1 MSRGEKSY
9 KLESKNPSLL
19 ARVGGG
25 FNEPTTFAATLIN
38 TRRIPYSPIHAVH
51 PDRYYKA
58 IRGES
63 HGTRFLSTVNGN
75 RLTSG
80 NRRQKLVNAHAFPL
94 INSTRIRVF
103 VWFFRARFC
112 ERFHFPTTI
121 VEINS
126 PAFYYY
132 LLLSF

>member
-94 INSTRIRVF
+94 INSTRILCLVF
-103 VWFFRARFC
+103 SRPILR
-112 ERFHFPTTI
+112 TI
-121 VEINS
+121 PLSNHEINS
-126 PAFYYY
+126 RF
-132 LLLSF
+132 LLLFFFPFDDM